1 MATKAKITALAKKLG
16 CELVIENDYIEVAA
30 PKGKIISDDFMHY
43 SGFGTDIF
51 SKKEI
56 WERLDYELSLIR
68 DCPGTDFCDCNKVEV
83 A

>member
-1 MATKAKITALAKKLG
+1 MTTKAKITAIAKKLN
-16 CELVIENDYIEVAA
+16 CQLVIESDYIEVVA
-30 PKGKIISDDFMHY
+30 PKGKVISDDVMHY

-68 DCPGTDFCDCNKVEV
+68 DCTGTDFCDCTKIEV